1 MLIEKIGDMG
11 TIISF
16 VSIKGG
22 VGKTT
27 IALETASALANDF
40 GKKVLL
46 VDANFSAPNIG
57 LYLDLKNELTLHD
70 VLGDKEGLHAAIY
83 EAYGM
88 DIVPASMYFNDK
100 IDPLKLKKV
109 LEKYRN
115 RYDFIVI
122 DSSPHYSEM
131 LPAIAAADKIF
142 VVTTPDRVTLH
153 TSMKAAQIAKQNKT
167 NVEGVIINKIKDSK
181 YELDLSEI
189 ENLIELPVLARIKDH
204 KKILEAGH
212 YNVPL
217 TVYDGVNEV
226 SREIKRLAS
235 AIAGQKEKETLFSKM
250 FKVHFKP
257 EKVNREM
264 YRQKF
269 YESQLF

>member
-1 MLIEKIGDMG
+1 MG

-27 IALETASALANDF
+27 LALETASALANDF

-57 LYLDLKNELTLHD
+57 LYLDLKNDLTIHD

-83 EAYGM
+83 EAYGI

-109 LEKYRN
+109 LEKYKE
-115 RYDFIVI
+115 RYDFIII

-131 LPAIAAADKIF
+131 LPTIAAADKIF
-142 VVTTPDRVTLH
+142 IVTTPDRVTLH
-153 TSMKAAQIAKQNKT
+153 TSLKAAQMAKKNKT
-167 NVEGVIINKIKDSK
+167 NVVGVIINKIKDSK

-189 ENLIELPVLARIKDH
+189 QNIIELPVLARVKDH

-212 YNVPL
+212 FRVPL
-217 TVYDGVNEV
+217 TVYDGLNEI
-226 SREIKRLAS
+226 SKEIKKFAS
-235 AIAGQKEKETLFSKM
+235 AIAGEKEKENFFSKI
-250 FKVHFKP
+250 FKIHFKP

-264 YRQKF
+264 YRKQI
-269 YESQLF
+269 YESVFS

>member
-1 MLIEKIGDMG
+1 MG

-57 LYLDLKNELTLHD
+57 LYLDLKNDLTIHD
-70 VLGDKEGLHAAIY
+70 VLGDSEGLHAAIY
-83 EAYGM
+83 ESYGM
-88 DIVPASMYFNDK
+88 DVVPASMYFKDEV
-100 IDPLKLKKV
+100 DPYKLKKV
-109 LEKYRN
+109 LEKYRS
-115 RYDFIVI
+115 RYDFIII
-122 DSSPHYSEM
+122 DSSPHHSEM

-142 VVTTPDRVTLH
+142 VVTTPDKVTLH
-153 TSMKAAQIAKQNKT
+153 TSVKAALLAKQNKT

-181 YELDLSEI
+181 YELDLTEI
-189 ENLIELPVLARIKDH
+189 EDIIDLPVLARVKDH

-212 YNVPL
+212 FNVPI
-217 TVYDGVNEV
+217 TVYDGLNEV
-226 SREIKRLAS
+226 SREVKRFAS
-235 AIAGQKEKETLFSKM
+235 AIAGEKEKENLFSKL
-250 FKVHFKP
+250 FKRHFKQ

-269 YESQLF
+269 YEPQIV

>member
-1 MLIEKIGDMG
+1 MG
-11 TIISF
+11 IIISF

-27 IALETASALANDF
+27 IAMETASALANDF

-57 LYLDLKNELTLHD
+57 LYLDLKDDLTIHD
-70 VLGDKEGLHAAIY
+70 VLSDNEGLHAAIY
-83 EAYGM
+83 ESYGM
-88 DIVPASMYFNDK
+88 DVVPASMHFNDK

-109 LEKYRN
+109 LEKYRD

-122 DSSPHYSEM
+122 DSSPHHSEM

-142 VVTTPDRVTLH
+142 IVTTPDRVTLH
-153 TSMKAAQIAKQNKT
+153 TSIKAAQMARHNKT
-167 NVEGVIINKIKDSK
+167 NVVGVIINRIKDSK

-189 ENLIELPVLARIKDH
+189 QELIELPVLARVKDH

-212 YNVPL
+212 FRVPL

-226 SREIKRLAS
+226 SREIKKLAS
-235 AIAGQKEKETLFSKM
+235 AIAGEKEKETLFSKI
-250 FKVHFKP
+250 FKRHFKP

-269 YESQLF
+269 YEPQLI

>member
-1 MLIEKIGDMG
+1 MG

-27 IALETASALANDF
+27 MALETASALANDF

-57 LYLDLKNELTLHD
+57 LYLDLKNDLTIHD
-70 VLGDKEGLHAAIY
+70 VLRDNEGLHAAIY

-88 DIVPASMYFNDK
+88 DIVPASMYFNDA

-115 RYDFIVI
+115 RYDFIII
-122 DSSPHYSEM
+122 DSSPHHSEM

-153 TSMKAAQIAKQNKT
+153 TSMKAAQLAKKNKT
-167 NVEGVIINKIKDSK
+167 NVVGVIINKIKDSK

-189 ENLIELPVLARIKDH
+189 EGLIELPVLARVKDH
-204 KKILEAGH
+204 KKLIEAGH
-212 YNVPL
+212 FKVPI
-217 TVYDGVNEV
+217 TIYDGVNEISKEV
-226 SREIKRLAS
+226 KRLAS
-235 AIAGQKEKETLFSKM
+235 AIAGHKEKESFFSKIIGR
-250 FKVHFKP
+250 HFKP

-269 YESQLF
+269 YETQLV

>member
-1 MLIEKIGDMG
+1 MG

-27 IALETASALANDF
+27 LALETASALANYF

-57 LYLDLKNELTLHD
+57 LYLDLKDDLTIHD
-70 VLGDKEGLHAAIY
+70 VLGDREGLHAAIY
-83 EAYGM
+83 ESYGM
-88 DIVPASMYFNDK
+88 DVVPASMYFNDK

-109 LEKYRN
+109 LDKYRD

-122 DSSPHYSEM
+122 DSSPHHSEM

-142 VVTTPDRVTLH
+142 IVTTPDRVTLH
-153 TSMKAAQIAKQNKT
+153 TSLKAAQMAKQNKT

-181 YELDLSEI
+181 YEIDLSEI
-189 ENLIELPVLARIKDH
+189 QSIIQLPVLARVKDN

-212 YNVPL
+212 FRVPL
-217 TVYDGVNEV
+217 TVYDGINEI
-226 SREIKRLAS
+226 SKEIKRLAS
-235 AIAGQKEKETLFSKM
+235 SLSGKKEKENFFSKI

-264 YRQKF
+264 YRQRF
-269 YESQLF
+269 YEPQLI

>member
-1 MLIEKIGDMG
+1 MG

-16 VSIKGG
+16 VSVKGG

-57 LYLDLKNELTLHD
+57 LYLDLKDDLTLHD

-88 DIVPASMYFNDK
+88 DIVPASMYFKDE
-100 IDPLKLKKV
+100 IDPYKLKKV

-122 DSSPHYSEM
+122 DSSPHHSEM

-153 TSMKAAQIAKQNKT
+153 TSIKAAQLAKKNKT
-167 NVEGVIINKIKDSK
+167 NVSGVIINKIKDSK

-189 ENLIELPVLARIKDH
+189 EELIELPVLARVKDH
-204 KKILEAGH
+204 KKLLEAGH
-212 YNVPL
+212 FKVPI
-217 TVYDGVNEV
+217 TIYDSLNEI
-226 SREIKRLAS
+226 SKEIKRFSS
-235 AIAGQKEKETLFSKM
+235 ALAGQKEKENFFLRL